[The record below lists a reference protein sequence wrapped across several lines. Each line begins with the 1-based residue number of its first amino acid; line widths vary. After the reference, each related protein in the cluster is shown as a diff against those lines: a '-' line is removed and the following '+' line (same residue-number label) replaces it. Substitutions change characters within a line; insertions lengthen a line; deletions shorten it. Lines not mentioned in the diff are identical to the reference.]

1 MTEKAHQLPAHVND
15 KQFPLTQSRQEPVM
29 SRVCHLLRSASLV
42 SAVGM
47 MVACASDPT
56 NPSAPTAFNELAAS
70 GGGSF
75 RLTCERR
82 SDRSKISVDGNNL
95 RPRNGT
101 FTARVRSGA
110 NSATSGARRAIGD
123 EVEFDFDSNPNDV
136 AAGATRI
143 SRGFIVGGRVTAQIL
158 RNGTVVRSGSASCR
172 VR

>member
-1 MTEKAHQLPAHVND
+1 
-15 KQFPLTQSRQEPVM
+15 M
-29 SRVCHLLRSASLV
+29 SRVSSLLRSASLV

-56 NPSAPTAFNELAAS
+56 SPSASTGSNELAAS
-70 GGGSF
+70 GGGGGF

-82 SDRSKISVDGNNL
+82 ANRSKISVDGNNL

-101 FTARVRSGA
+101 FTARVQSGS
-110 NSATSGARRAIGD
+110 NSAASRPQRAVGD

-158 RNGTVVRSGSASCR
+158 RNGTVVRSGSATCR